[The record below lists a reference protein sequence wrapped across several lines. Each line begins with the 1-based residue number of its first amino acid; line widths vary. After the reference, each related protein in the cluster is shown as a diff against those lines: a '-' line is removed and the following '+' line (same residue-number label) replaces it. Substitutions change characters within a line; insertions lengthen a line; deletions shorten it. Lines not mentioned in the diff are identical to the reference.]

1 MCQLFLFPLRKAFT
15 FASMKRAYIYIICL
29 LIGVSFLVL
38 LYLQGSYATA
48 MVNMRTEQFDENVRR
63 SLDQAS
69 RDMERAETIRYLQTV
84 MNQHEQEKLEG
95 SLPNST
101 DSVSSLL
108 SVDSISLKMN
118 KDMQQVGRYPSHLPY
133 SLALPRP
140 NRSVQASQQLQNQ
153 VREAYMYERGVLE
166 EVIFAVMYTASDLL
180 FPDRIKQAEL
190 DNCLRRALLRNGI
203 KLDFHYIVYTA
214 DGREVYR
221 CADYQ
226 EPEDD
231 PHACAYTQPLFRYD
245 PTGQMGQVKVH
256 FPDRQKYIRGVANY
270 VLPAMIFTFILFVTF
285 MITVYLIV
293 RQRKISEMKNDFVHN
308 MTHEFKTPIST
319 ISIAAQMLSDKSV
332 NKDAGT
338 YERLGEVINNET
350 RRLRFQVEKV
360 LQMSLFD
367 HNNIALKLHEM
378 DANELIDNV
387 IQTFSLKVSQN
398 GGTLDT
404 RLEAY
409 NPFVNV
415 DEMHFTNVIFNLL
428 DNAVKYRRE
437 DEPLRLEVAT
447 WNQGEDYLCISI
459 KDNGIGI
466 QKDDLK
472 RIFEK
477 FYRVHTG
484 NKHNVKGFGLGLTY
498 VKKMV
503 DMHHGTIKATS
514 EVGQGTKF
522 IITLP
527 IVKD

>member
-1 MCQLFLFPLRKAFT
+1 MCQLFLFSLIKDST
-15 FASMKRAYIYIICL
+15 FARMKRTYIYVICT

-69 RDMERAETIRYLQTV
+69 RDLDRAETFRYLQNV
-84 MNQHEQEKLEG
+84 MDDHEREKQNSSEIG
-95 SLPNST
+95 SKKNTSSTLVYDTIAAKYGGSIRQVGPRPGQLPNSLVMPR
-101 DSVSSLL
+101 SNRMAQAWRLQ
-108 SVDSISLKMN
+108 K
-118 KDMQQVGRYPSHLPY
+118 QV
-133 SLALPRP
+133 
-140 NRSVQASQQLQNQ
+140 
-153 VREAYMYERGVLE
+153 EDAYIYERGVLD
-166 EVIFAVMYTASDLL
+166 EVIFWVISSTNQLPL
-180 FPDRIKQAEL
+180 QDRINQPEL
-190 DNCLRRALLRNGI
+190 DNTLRGALLRNGI
-203 KLDFHYIVYTA
+203 ELDFHYIVYTA
-214 DGREVYR
+214 DGREVFR
-221 CADYQ
+221 CVDYQ
-226 EPEDD
+226 EPEDGEES
-231 PHACAYTQPLFRYD
+231 CTYTQTLCRFS
-245 PTGQMGQVKVH
+245 PTGQMGTVSVH
-256 FPDRQKYIRGVANY
+256 FPERNSYIRGIAKY
-270 VLPAMIFTFILFVTF
+270 VMPAMIFTFILFVTF

-293 RQRKISEMKNDFVHN
+293 RQKKISEMKNDFVHN

-338 YERLGEVINNET
+338 YERLGDVINNET

-367 HNNIALKLHEM
+367 RNNIALKLQEL
-378 DANELIDNV
+378 DANELIDSV
-387 IQTFSLKVSQN
+387 IQTFSLKVTQS

-428 DNAVKYRRE
+428 DNAFKYRRE

-447 WNQGEDYLCISI
+447 WNQGEDYLCVSI

-466 QKDDLK
+466 QKVDLK

-498 VKKMV
+498 VKKMI
-503 DMHHGTIKATS
+503 DLHHGTIKVTS
-514 EVGQGTKF
+514 EIGQGTKF